1 MKQRKK
7 SGQGLIEYALVF
19 ALLALVSIAVLTGMG
34 QNVVGIFYSG
44 ISSNLSDAQSSINS
58 RT

>member
-1 MKQRKK
+1 MKNKK

-19 ALLALVSIAVLTGMG
+19 ALLALVCIAVLTGMG
-34 QNVVGIFYSG
+34 HNVTGVLYDG
-44 ISSNLSDAQSSINS
+44 ISSNLSTAQSSIDS